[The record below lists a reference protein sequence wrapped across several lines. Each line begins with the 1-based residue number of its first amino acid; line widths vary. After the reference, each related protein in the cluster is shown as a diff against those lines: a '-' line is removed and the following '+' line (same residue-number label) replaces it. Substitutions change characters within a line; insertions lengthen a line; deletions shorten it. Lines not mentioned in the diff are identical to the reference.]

1 MIASVN
7 LPTRR
12 KYKSFSPRSRPQII
26 VPADMAAY
34 ERLTNDVYVHGS
46 VSLALAMAQETGI
59 ALKEDVTGPEN
70 ILFAGASVHLSA
82 RKSYRLGQ

>member
-46 VSLALAMAQETGI
+46 VSLALAMAQETGMI
-59 ALKEDVTGPEN
+59 KVLCQAEGPLTSAQVAREAKLKE
-70 ILFAGASVHLSA
+70 
-82 RKSYRLGQ
+82 R

>member
-46 VSLALAMAQETGI
+46 VSLALAMAQETGMI
-59 ALKEDVTGPEN
+59 KVLCQAEGPLTSAHVARRAKLKE
-70 ILFAGASVHLSA
+70 
-82 RKSYRLGQ
+82 R